1 MAIDLAGGN
10 PEMDYPQA
18 EHTYKQFIL
27 FTKVSIVFLVVLLA
41 GMAFFLT

>member
-1 MAIDLAGGN
+1 MAIDLSGGN

-18 EHTYKQFIL
+18 EGTYKQFIL
-27 FTKVSIVFLVVLLA
+27 LTKISIVFLVVLLA